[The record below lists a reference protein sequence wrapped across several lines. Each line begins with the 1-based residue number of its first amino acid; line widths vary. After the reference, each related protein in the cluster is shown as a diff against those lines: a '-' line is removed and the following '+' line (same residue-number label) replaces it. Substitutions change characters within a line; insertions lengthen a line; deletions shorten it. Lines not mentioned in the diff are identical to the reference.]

1 MSKSSITLIQ
11 IAIYLV
17 TALTSL
23 HLGAHEM
30 SLLAGM
36 AFVLGV
42 SAATYFPAFIRNRA
56 NGSLTNN
63 ALMVLILSTLIA
75 TPVAGYGLVL
85 FFNGRFFMAIVCFYL
100 AWAVGAL
107 ISFFF
112 GIKHGVFYEEK

>member
-1 MSKSSITLIQ
+1 MSKTSITLIQ

-17 TALTSL
+17 TALLSL
-23 HLGAHEM
+23 YLGAHEM
-30 SLLAGM
+30 SLLAAI
-36 AFVLGV
+36 AFILGI

-63 ALMVLILSTLIA
+63 ALMVLVFSALIA
-75 TPVAGYGLVL
+75 SPVAGYGLVL
-85 FFNGRFFMAIVCFYL
+85 FFNGRFFIAIVCFYI

-112 GIKHGVFYEEK
+112 GIKHGVLYEEK